1 MYLKTVGGIWKQ
13 RSRRGAGLIALF
25 LPCAML
31 QAADRGSTAAV
42 APVPGQ
48 AIYKRHCAVC
58 HGDKGSGAQWT
69 QYSLNPAPRD
79 FTAPRS
85 RAELSRERM
94 LTSVTYGRPGTAMMP
109 FSSRLDAKQI
119 ASVVDYI
126 RSSFMGEAQES
137 PAAPANAGKGS
148 GTGSGMASGKAS
160 GGDGSQTAAPAVLV
174 PADMSLPFPRG
185 LVGDARR
192 GGKFYMKNCFTCHG
206 REGNGRGPRA
216 AFNNPPP
223 RNFLGAQAR
232 ATLNRPTL
240 FEAIKKG
247 RPGSVMPA
255 WGTVLDDQAIA
266 DVAEFVLSS
275 FISPST
281 GSETASGKKKA
292 PIR

>member
-1 MYLKTVGGIWKQ
+1 MFRIATGKFLNL
-13 RSRRGAGLIALF
+13 RRYRGVVLVALCLPGAALH
-25 LPCAML
+25 
-31 QAADRGSTAAV
+31 AADRAQTTAVEPA
-42 APVPGQ
+42 PGQ

-79 FTAPRS
+79 FTAPQS

-126 RSSFMGEAQES
+126 RSSFMGKGDEAI
-137 PAAPANAGKGS
+137 AAPPDSRQGS
-148 GTGSGMASGKAS
+148 GAKS
-160 GGDGSQTAAPAVLV
+160 GGQQNAPAVLAPV
-174 PADMSLPFPRG
+174 DMSLPFPRG

-192 GGKFYMKNCFTCHG
+192 GGEFYMNNCFTCHG

-223 RNFLGAQAR
+223 RNFIGDRAR
-232 ATLNRPTL
+232 ATLNRPAL
-240 FEAIKKG
+240 FNAITNGK
-247 RPGSVMPA
+247 PGSVMPA

-266 DVAEFVLSS
+266 DVAEFVFTS
-275 FISPST
+275 FIAPNSANQAV
-281 GSETASGKKKA
+281 SEKKKA
-292 PIR
+292 PGR

>member
-1 MYLKTVGGIWKQ
+1 MIRFAAGKFLNLRRY
-13 RSRRGAGLIALF
+13 RGAVLVVVCLPGTALY
-25 LPCAML
+25 
-31 QAADRGSTAAV
+31 AADRAQTTAAKP
-42 APVPGQ
+42 APGQ

-79 FTAPRS
+79 FTAPQS

-126 RSSFMGEAQES
+126 RSSFMGKGDEAI
-137 PAAPANAGKGS
+137 AAPPDSRQGS
-148 GTGSGMASGKAS
+148 GAKS
-160 GGDGSQTAAPAVLV
+160 GGQQNAPAVLAPV
-174 PADMSLPFPRG
+174 DMSLPFPRG

-192 GGKFYMKNCFTCHG
+192 GGEFYMNNCFTCHG

-223 RNFLGAQAR
+223 RNFIGDRAR
-232 ATLNRPTL
+232 ATLNRPAL
-240 FEAIKKG
+240 FNAITKG
-247 RPGSVMPA
+247 KPGSVMPA

-266 DVAEFVLSS
+266 DVAEFVFTS
-275 FISPST
+275 FIAPNSANQAV
-281 GSETASGKKKA
+281 SEKKKA
-292 PIR
+292 PGR

>member
-1 MYLKTVGGIWKQ
+1 MTAGRYPKLWRWYGVVLVTVCLP
-13 RSRRGAGLIALF
+13 AAALH
-25 LPCAML
+25 
-31 QAADRGSTAAV
+31 AAESGQTAAG
-42 APVPGQ
+42 PSPGQ

-79 FTAPRS
+79 FTAPQS

-126 RSSFMGEAQES
+126 RLSFMSRGDEATTVPRDS
-137 PAAPANAGKGS
+137 GNGS
-148 GTGSGMASGKAS
+148 RADTEGS
-160 GGDGSQTAAPAVLV
+160 APAVLTPV
-174 PADMSLPFPRG
+174 DMSLSFPRG

-192 GGKFYMKNCFTCHG
+192 GGEFYMKNCFTCHG

-223 RNFLGAQAR
+223 RNFIGDRAR
-232 ATLNRPTL
+232 ATLNRPAL
-240 FEAIKKG
+240 FNAITNGK
-247 RPGSVMPA
+247 PGSVMPA

-266 DVAEFVLSS
+266 DVAEFVFTS
-275 FISPST
+275 FIAPNSANQAV
-281 GSETASGKKKA
+281 SEKKKA
-292 PIR
+292 PGR